1 MRIFL
6 FIAAL
11 TTFLSACSQSKS
23 KPITELSQKDIES
36 HTVLDVRTP
45 EEFEAGHLQGGAV
58 NIDWFDDEFEKAV
71 RAIDKSKPILVYCK
85 KGGRSAKAVEK
96 LVSMGYK
103 NVIDLTGGYDAY
115 LANRKTLE

>member
-11 TTFLSACSQSKS
+11 TIFLSACSQSKS

-45 EEFEAGHLQGGAV
+45 EEFEAGHLQGAV

-115 LANRKTLE
+115 LENRKTLE